1 MEASKK
7 LIKDFHA
14 SNKIRVWSLVI
25 TIFGDCINLRGG
37 TIAMAELQNLTNLLR
52 IEPGTLRTAMS
63 RLAKERWL
71 TREKVGRNS
80 YYKISKKGLRSF
92 SEPTIRIYAKNRI
105 SEPKNFF
112 IGIRELG
119 PGANKPGYEEFLA
132 RTNSIA
138 LSKQVFLTSSEASL
152 DNYLKDEN
160 IFLLQAS
167 KHNMPYWVKSLI
179 YPSIIKR
186 NLLEFMNKFH
196 SLDLELTNK
205 PCSAKE
211 ALIIRILLVHEWR
224 RIILKIPPNPSNFE
238 DDDWP
243 LENCRSLVASIY
255 SKVSLKSEDWWEIP
269 LNEKQELE
277 LKKRFK

>member
-1 MEASKK
+1 MLVVKFINWSK
-7 LIKDFHA
+7 FF
-14 SNKIRVWSLVI
+14 SG
-25 TIFGDCINLRGG
+25 F
-37 TIAMAELQNLTNLLR
+37 
-52 IEPGTLRTAMS
+52 
-63 RLAKERWL
+63 
-71 TREKVGRNS
+71 
-80 YYKISKKGLRSF
+80 F

-138 LSKQVFLTSSEASL
+138 LSKQVFITSSEASL

-196 SLDLELTNK
+196 SLDSELTNK

-238 DDDWP
+238 DDEIDLGELFAALWSHKI
-243 LENCRSLVASIY
+243 LITLFMVTI
-255 SKVSLKSEDWWEIP
+255 LKNYQI
-269 LNEKQELE
+269 NYC
-277 LKKRFK
+277 FKAHLMSCF